1 MAHATGRW
9 GSDGLRPSSPL
20 GHAGVVRRRR
30 KRAGRRPE
38 LTGEGRST
46 SARARAVGGVAE
58 QGGVEFGGVLL
69 LLPGS
74 FRRRWRERRAGPR
87 GDGVLRRAWKGEEG
101 TDQLQDGQLGKKTG
115 KGRGWRRRGRRGD
128 LLLRTATTGAGL
140 RRAAALS
147 SALGTLRERLVGL
160 ERSGEGVRE
169 KWSVGGPF
177 YRRREG
183 VRRVGAAAMAN
194 QGARACVIRVGP
206 W

>member
-30 KRAGRRPE
+30 KRAGRRTD

-58 QGGVEFGGVLL
+58 RGGVEVGGVLL

-74 FRRRWRERRAGPR
+74 FRWRWRERRAGPR
-87 GDGVLRRAWKGEEG
+87 GDGVLRRAWQGEEG
-101 TDQLQDGQLGKKTG
+101 TDQLQDGQLGKITG
-115 KGRGWRRRGRRGD
+115 KGRGSRRRGRRGD

-147 SALGTLRERLVGL
+147 SALGTPRERLVGV
-160 ERSGEGVRE
+160 ESGGEGVRG
-169 KWSVGGPF
+169 KWGAGVAL
-177 YRRREG
+177 YRRRRATDG
-183 VRRVGAAAMAN
+183 RRAAATAN
-194 QGARACVIRVGP
+194 QRARDGVTLVGS